1 MQCKSMCRADVN
13 ACDQFCWT
21 PLHHACHTGQ
31 LDIIKKLVE
40 AGAAVNTPTFS
51 GATPLMRA
59 IESSRPCCVDY
70 LIKAGA
76 TVTAANKSGTDAASI
91 MYSHL
96 YRHKNIVKYFLAN
109 L

>member
-1 MQCKSMCRADVN
+1 MN

-21 PLHHACHTGQ
+21 PLHHACHAGQ
-31 LDIIKKLVE
+31 LDIIKQLVE

-96 YRHKNIVKYFLAN
+96 YSHKNIVKYFQAN